1 MWQIFCVR
9 DRLNPIM
16 KRTIIIAFML
26 FAFSSCNN
34 GKNNADSST
43 SGPDTI
49 NNGNQAS
56 VPVLME
62 IQEAAQKA
70 LPAKPLS
77 QIQ

>member
-1 MWQIFCVR
+1 
-9 DRLNPIM
+9 
-16 KRTIIIAFML
+16 ML